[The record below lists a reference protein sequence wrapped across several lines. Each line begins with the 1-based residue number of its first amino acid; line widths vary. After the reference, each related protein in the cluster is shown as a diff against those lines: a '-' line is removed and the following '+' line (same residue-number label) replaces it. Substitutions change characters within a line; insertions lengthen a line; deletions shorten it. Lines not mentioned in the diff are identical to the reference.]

1 MEEVNEKNYSY
12 YSPVKNDVTYR
23 DPYIEEMRMK
33 LRQMRSERKEAE
45 KETKQMHIKLT
56 TLKNEN
62 KANWSEIEK
71 TKIKTNKKMNL
82 LDQFVK
88 AKEQKQKLKEERDY
102 WKEQYVN
109 VDNLNKLLSEDPF
122 NEEPK
127 GNTPIENRKA
137 QGKMTG
143 QWTSYD
149 KVENFDIFS

>member
-1 MEEVNEKNYSY
+1 MEETINTEVSYKELYFDLEKKYNE
-12 YSPVKNDVTYR
+12 
-23 DPYIEEMRMK
+23 
-33 LRQMRSERKEAE
+33 
-45 KETKQMHIKLT
+45 
-56 TLKNEN
+56 
-62 KANWSEIEK
+62 
-71 TKIKTNKKMNL
+71 
-82 LDQFVK
+82 
-88 AKEQKQKLKEERDY
+88 LKEERDY

-109 VDNLNKLLSEDPF
+109 ADSLNKLLSEDPF

>member
-1 MEEVNEKNYSY
+1 MEETINTANTEVSYKELYFDLEKKYNE
-12 YSPVKNDVTYR
+12 
-23 DPYIEEMRMK
+23 
-33 LRQMRSERKEAE
+33 
-45 KETKQMHIKLT
+45 
-56 TLKNEN
+56 
-62 KANWSEIEK
+62 
-71 TKIKTNKKMNL
+71 
-82 LDQFVK
+82 
-88 AKEQKQKLKEERDY
+88 LKEERDY

-109 VDNLNKLLSEDPF
+109 ADSLNKLLSEDPF